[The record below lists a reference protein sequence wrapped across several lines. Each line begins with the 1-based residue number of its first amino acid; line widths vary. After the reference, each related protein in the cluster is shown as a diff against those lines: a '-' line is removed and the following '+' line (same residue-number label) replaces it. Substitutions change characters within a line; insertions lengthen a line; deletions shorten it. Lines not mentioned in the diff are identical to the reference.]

1 MEDRVPALVRSSAA
15 QPTQI
20 VPISEDLTKIK
31 QAWLNER
38 GAPEIL
44 PFEKEVFERIK
55 QQIGIQVEYLNM
67 LSIALN
73 VKVQEG
79 NVQLSNDQKDRLK
92 AHIFWMEVNRFK
104 YILAAYSRARLEKVG
119 AGIVIVGCCLTL
131 LCLR

>member
-20 VPISEDLTKIK
+20 VPISEDLAKIK

>member
-119 AGIVIVGCCLTL
+119 AGIVLLLPNTL
-131 LCLR
+131 CIR

>member
-20 VPISEDLTKIK
+20 VPISEDLAKIK

-119 AGIVIVGCCLTL
+119 AGIVLLLPNTL
-131 LCLR
+131 CIR